1 MANKANASGLVGS
14 FLLMVLAL
22 VIVAKTTRDIR
33 FYFNKSV
40 IPVKAPADVEKL
52 HDNAIAEI
60 SLGLDL
66 TQAYAVSY
74 LSKREFLLIPFSGAG
89 YRLMYVIE
97 GPLSDKL
104 LAGLHPPYKGR
115 VVAKDFANSWDVY
128 DKPMKLEKIFARDR
142 IALPANAMLVYDAP
156 KELPNL
162 WVFFISALSLG
173 YLAYKAYSLVRFF
186 RKDKS
191 IDDKSTDGVTP

>member
-1 MANKANASGLVGS
+1 MPGKEKASGLLGS
-14 FLLMVLAL
+14 ILLMVPAV
-22 VIVAKTTRDIR
+22 VIIGKTSRDIR

-40 IPVKAPADVEKL
+40 INVNAPADVEKL
-52 HDNAIAEI
+52 HDNAIAEV

-66 TQAYAVSY
+66 KHAYAVSY
-74 LSKREFLLIPFSGAG
+74 LSQKEFFLIPFSGVG

-104 LAGLHPPYKGR
+104 VAGLQPPHKGR
-115 VVAKDFANSWDVY
+115 VVTKDFADSWDVY
-128 DKPMKLEKIFARDR
+128 DKPMKLERIFARDR

-162 WVFFISALSLG
+162 WVFFITALSIA
-173 YLAYKAYSLVRFF
+173 YLAYKAYSLVHFLGEIKRQ
-186 RKDKS
+186 KPP
-191 IDDKSTDGVTP
+191 GHE